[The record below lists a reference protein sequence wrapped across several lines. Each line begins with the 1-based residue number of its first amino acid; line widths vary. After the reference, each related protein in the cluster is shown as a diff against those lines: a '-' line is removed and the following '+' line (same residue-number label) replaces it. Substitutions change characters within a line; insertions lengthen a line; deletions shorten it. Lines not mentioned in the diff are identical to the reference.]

1 MRIPLVLLASLSLAA
16 CGGSTTPPETAG
28 ATSAPAETAAP
39 VASADATP
47 SAAPAAPATPEP
59 VRAPPTLAG
68 ALAGKP
74 FHGIAACVAGQGKDP
89 GKVYVDI
96 YDVKDMDVK
105 KGCGMLPPVPGAR
118 KIGVFLPWSDG
129 AKLDVATLKAGKE
142 PAMFVMA
149 TTSNPK
155 KMDCKDVGRDIRPK
169 GTIEVWKA
177 PRKKGEVGRI
187 KLDLTTSNDKLTGE
201 IDVDVM
207 ADGLN

>member
-1 MRIPLVLLASLSLAA
+1 
-16 CGGSTTPPETAG
+16 
-28 ATSAPAETAAP
+28 
-39 VASADATP
+39 
-47 SAAPAAPATPEP
+47 
-59 VRAPPTLAG
+59 
-68 ALAGKP
+68 
-74 FHGIAACVAGQGKDP
+74 
-89 GKVYVDI
+89 VYVEI

-142 PAMFVMA
+142 PEMFVMA

-155 KMDCKDVGRDIRPK
+155 RMDRQDVGKDIRPK
-169 GTIEVWKA
+169 GTIEVLKA

-187 KLDLTTSNDKLTGE
+187 KLDLTAGNDKLTGE